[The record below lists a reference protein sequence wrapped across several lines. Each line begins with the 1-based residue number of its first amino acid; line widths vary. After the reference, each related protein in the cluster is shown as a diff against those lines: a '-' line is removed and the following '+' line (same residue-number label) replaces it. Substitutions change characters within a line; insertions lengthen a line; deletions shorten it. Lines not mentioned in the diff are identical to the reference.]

1 MGIKDPSQMYKAKYV
16 GITWQA
22 LVCRSYL
29 WGVIGTLFFV
39 TPLANGELVFI
50 EMVKALFTPLFAG
63 FILCAVLAATMS
75 VMTAQ
80 ILATASIVGDDFFK
94 RMAGKQLSDKAEL
107 LLLRGCIIAL
117 PILAYVVSYNST
129 SSINDMVSY
138 AWSGL
143 GLSFAP
149 AVIAALFIPSA
160 NKYGVGL
167 AMLLGG
173 ITGMIWPSLNFG
185 FMPLLPGFI
194 CALIVLFVVSKLTTM
209 RTNSR

>member
-1 MGIKDPSQMYKAKYV
+1 MYKAKYV

-22 LVCRSYL
+22 LVLAAATCV
-29 WGVIGTLFFV
+29 GVIGTLFFV
-39 TPLANGELVFI
+39 TPLANRELVFV
-50 EMVKALFTPLFAG
+50 EMVKTLFSPLFAG

-80 ILATASIVGDDFFK
+80 ILATASIVADDFFK
-94 RMAGKQLSDKAEL
+94 KMAGKQLSDKGEL

-173 ITGMIWPSLNFG
+173 ITGMVWPSLNFG
-185 FMPLLPGFI
+185 FMPLLPGFVI
-194 CALIVLFVVSKLTTM
+194 AIMLLTIVSYAT
-209 RTNSR
+209 RRRS